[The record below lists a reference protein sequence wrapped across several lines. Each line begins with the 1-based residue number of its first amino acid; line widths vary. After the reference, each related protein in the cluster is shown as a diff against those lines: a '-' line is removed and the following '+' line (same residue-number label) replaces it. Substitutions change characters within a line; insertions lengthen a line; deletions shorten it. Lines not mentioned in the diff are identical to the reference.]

1 MEDIESNFAQLNILL
16 KKEYIILWV
25 RNGQEAINSFIREKP
40 DLILMDI
47 RMPVMDSIQAG
58 CNAVFSK
65 PYSLEKVKKM
75 VLIGASGF
83 VGSALL
89 NEALNRGF
97 EVTAVVRHPEKIKI
111 ENEHLKVKKADV
123 SSLDEVCEVC
133 KGADAVISAFNPGW
147 NNPNIY
153 DETIKVYLTIIDGV
167 KKAGVNRFL
176 MVGGAG
182 SLFIAPGLRLM
193 DSGEVPENILP
204 GVKALG
210 EFYLN
215 FLMKEKEIDWVF
227 FSPAADMRPGVRTG
241 RYRLGKDDMI
251 VDIVGNSH
259 ISVEDYAAAM
269 IDELEH
275 PKHHQE
281 RFTIGY

>member
-1 MEDIESNFAQLNILL
+1 M
-16 KKEYIILWV
+16 
-25 RNGQEAINSFIREKP
+25 
-40 DLILMDI
+40 
-47 RMPVMDSIQAG
+47 
-58 CNAVFSK
+58 
-65 PYSLEKVKKM
+65 EKVKKM

-153 DETIKVYLTIIDGV
+153 DETIK
-167 KKAGVNRFL
+167 
-176 MVGGAG
+176 
-182 SLFIAPGLRLM
+182 RLM
-193 DSGEVPENILP
+193 DLGEVPENILP

-227 FSPAADMRPGVRTG
+227 FSPAADMRPGVRIG

>member
-1 MEDIESNFAQLNILL
+1 M
-16 KKEYIILWV
+16 K
-25 RNGQEAINSFIREKP
+25 R
-40 DLILMDI
+40 
-47 RMPVMDSIQAG
+47 
-58 CNAVFSK
+58 
-65 PYSLEKVKKM
+65 VKKV
-75 VLIGASGF
+75 VLTGASGF
-83 VGSALL
+83 VGSDIL
-89 NEALNRGF
+89 NEVLNRGF
-97 EVTAVVRHPEKIKI
+97 EVTAVVRHPAKIKI
-111 ENEHLKVKKADV
+111 QNENLKVVKVDV
-123 SSLDEVCEVC
+123 SSLNEVAEVC

-147 NNPNIY
+147 SNPNIY
-153 DETIKVYLTIIDGV
+153 DETIKVYLTIVNGI
-167 KKAGVNRFL
+167 KKAGINRSL

-215 FLMKEKEIDWVF
+215 FLKKEKKVDWVF
-227 FSPAADMRPGVRTG
+227 FSPAADMCPGVRTG
-241 RYRLGKDDMI
+241 RYRLSKDDMI
-251 VDIVGNSH
+251 IDIVGNSH

-281 RFTIGY
+281 RFIIVY

>member
-1 MEDIESNFAQLNILL
+1 M
-16 KKEYIILWV
+16 K
-25 RNGQEAINSFIREKP
+25 
-40 DLILMDI
+40 
-47 RMPVMDSIQAG
+47 
-58 CNAVFSK
+58 
-65 PYSLEKVKKM
+65 KVKKV

-83 VGSALL
+83 VGSAIL
-89 NEALNRGF
+89 NEALNREL
-97 EVTAVVRHPEKIKI
+97 EVTAVARYPERI
-111 ENEHLKVKKADV
+111 EISHGNLKVKKADV
-123 SSLDEVCEVC
+123 SSLEEVYEVC

-153 DETIKVYLTIIDGV
+153 EETIEVYLTIIDGV
-167 KKAGVNRFL
+167 KKADVKRFL

-193 DSGEVPENILP
+193 DSGEVPEEILS

-210 EFYLN
+210 EFYLK
-215 FLMKEKEIDWVF
+215 FLRKEKEIDWVF

-269 IDELEH
+269 IDELEY
-275 PKHHQE
+275 PQHHRE

>member
-1 MEDIESNFAQLNILL
+1 M
-16 KKEYIILWV
+16 KKVVI
-25 RNGQEAINSFIREKP
+25 
-40 DLILMDI
+40 
-47 RMPVMDSIQAG
+47 
-58 CNAVFSK
+58 
-65 PYSLEKVKKM
+65 
-75 VLIGASGF
+75 IGASGF
-83 VGSALL
+83 VGSAIL

-97 EVTAVVRHPEKIKI
+97 HVTAVVRHPEKIKI
-111 ENEHLKVKKADV
+111 ENENLEAKKADV

-133 KGADAVISAFNPGW
+133 QGADAVISAFNPGW

-153 DETIKVYLTIIDGV
+153 KETIEVYLTIIDGV

-182 SLFIAPGLRLM
+182 SLFIAPGIRLV
-193 DSGEVPENILP
+193 DSGEVPEKIWP
-204 GVKALG
+204 GVRSLSD
-210 EFYLN
+210 FYLD
-215 FLMKEKEIDWVF
+215 FLKKEKEIDWVF
-227 FSPAADMRPGVRTG
+227 FSPAADMASGVRTG

-269 IDELEH
+269 VDELEK
-275 PKHHQE
+275 PDHHQE

>member
-1 MEDIESNFAQLNILL
+1 M
-16 KKEYIILWV
+16 
-25 RNGQEAINSFIREKP
+25 
-40 DLILMDI
+40 
-47 RMPVMDSIQAG
+47 
-58 CNAVFSK
+58 
-65 PYSLEKVKKM
+65 EKVKKV

-89 NEALNRGF
+89 KEALNREL

-111 ENEHLKVKKADV
+111 ENENLRVKKADV
-123 SSLDEVCEVC
+123 SSLEEVAEVCE
-133 KGADAVISAFNPGW
+133 GADAVISAFNPGW

-153 DETIKVYLTIIDGV
+153 KETIEVYLTIIDGV
-167 KKAGVNRFL
+167 KKADVRRFL

-182 SLFIAPGLRLM
+182 SLFIAPGVRLM
-193 DSGEVPENILP
+193 DSGEVPENLLP

-210 EFYLN
+210 DFYLD
-215 FLMKEKEIDWVF
+215 FLMKEKEVDWVF
-227 FSPAADMRPGVRTG
+227 FSPAADMRPGVRSG

-251 VDIVGNSH
+251 VDAVGNSH

-269 IDELEH
+269 IDELEY

>member
-1 MEDIESNFAQLNILL
+1 M
-16 KKEYIILWV
+16 K
-25 RNGQEAINSFIREKP
+25 
-40 DLILMDI
+40 
-47 RMPVMDSIQAG
+47 
-58 CNAVFSK
+58 
-65 PYSLEKVKKM
+65 KVKKV

-83 VGSALL
+83 VGSAIL
-89 NEALNRGF
+89 NEALNRDI

-111 ENEHLKVKKADV
+111 ENENLKVVKADV
-123 SSLDEVCEVC
+123 SSLNEVAEVC

-147 NNPNIY
+147 SNPNIY
-153 DETIKVYLTIIDGV
+153 DETIKVYLTIVNGI
-167 KKAGVNRFL
+167 KKAGINRSL

-215 FLMKEKEIDWVF
+215 FLKKEKKVDWVF

-251 VDIVGNSH
+251 IDIVGNSH

>member
-1 MEDIESNFAQLNILL
+1 M
-16 KKEYIILWV
+16 
-25 RNGQEAINSFIREKP
+25 
-40 DLILMDI
+40 
-47 RMPVMDSIQAG
+47 
-58 CNAVFSK
+58 
-65 PYSLEKVKKM
+65 EKVKK
-75 VLIGASGF
+75 VVIIGASGF

-89 NEALNRGF
+89 KEALNREL

-111 ENEHLKVKKADV
+111 ENENLRVKKADV
-123 SSLDEVCEVC
+123 SSLEEVAEVC

-153 DETIKVYLTIIDGV
+153 KETIEVYLTIIDGV
-167 KKAGVNRFL
+167 KKADVHRFL

-182 SLFIAPGLRLM
+182 SLFIAPGVRLM
-193 DSGEVPENILP
+193 DSGEVPENLLP

-210 EFYLN
+210 DFYLD
-215 FLMKEKEIDWVF
+215 FLRKEKEVDWVF
-227 FSPAADMRPGVRTG
+227 FSPAADMRPGVRSG

-251 VDIVGNSH
+251 VDAVGNSH

-269 IDELEH
+269 IDELEY

>member
-1 MEDIESNFAQLNILL
+1 M
-16 KKEYIILWV
+16 K
-25 RNGQEAINSFIREKP
+25 
-40 DLILMDI
+40 
-47 RMPVMDSIQAG
+47 
-58 CNAVFSK
+58 
-65 PYSLEKVKKM
+65 KVKKV

-83 VGSALL
+83 VGSAIL

-111 ENEHLKVKKADV
+111 ENENLKVVKADV
-123 SSLDEVCEVC
+123 SSLNEVAKVC
-133 KGADAVISAFNPGW
+133 NGADAVISAFNPGW
-147 NNPNIY
+147 SNPNIY

-167 KKAGVNRFL
+167 KKAGINRFL

-215 FLMKEKEIDWVF
+215 FLKKEKEVDW
-227 FSPAADMRPGVRTG
+227 
-241 RYRLGKDDMI
+241 
-251 VDIVGNSH
+251 
-259 ISVEDYAAAM
+259 
-269 IDELEH
+269 
-275 PKHHQE
+275 
-281 RFTIGY
+281 GYVPDATVLAKMT

>member
-1 MEDIESNFAQLNILL
+1 M
-16 KKEYIILWV
+16 
-25 RNGQEAINSFIREKP
+25 
-40 DLILMDI
+40 
-47 RMPVMDSIQAG
+47 
-58 CNAVFSK
+58 
-65 PYSLEKVKKM
+65 EKVKKV

-89 NEALNRGF
+89 KEALNREL

-111 ENEHLKVKKADV
+111 ENENLRVKKADV
-123 SSLDEVCEVC
+123 SSLEEVAEVCE
-133 KGADAVISAFNPGW
+133 GADAVISAFNPGW

-153 DETIKVYLTIIDGV
+153 KETIEVYLTIIDGV
-167 KKAGVNRFL
+167 KKADVRRFL

-182 SLFIAPGLRLM
+182 SLFIAPGVRLM
-193 DSGEVPENILP
+193 DSGEVPENLLP

-210 EFYLN
+210 DFYLN
-215 FLMKEKEIDWVF
+215 FLRKEKEVDWVF
-227 FSPAADMRPGVRTG
+227 FSPAADMRPGVRSG

-251 VDIVGNSH
+251 VDAVGNSH

-269 IDELEH
+269 IDELEY

>member
-1 MEDIESNFAQLNILL
+1 MC
-16 KKEYIILWV
+16 
-25 RNGQEAINSFIREKP
+25 IR
-40 DLILMDI
+40 D
-47 RMPVMDSIQAG
+47 R
-58 CNAVFSK
+58 
-65 PYSLEKVKKM
+65 
-75 VLIGASGF
+75 
-83 VGSALL
+83 
-89 NEALNRGF
+89 
-97 EVTAVVRHPEKIKI
+97 I

-147 NNPNIY
+147 NNPDIY

>member
-1 MEDIESNFAQLNILL
+1 MEEGKNI
-16 KKEYIILWV
+16 
-25 RNGQEAINSFIREKP
+25 
-40 DLILMDI
+40 
-47 RMPVMDSIQAG
+47 
-58 CNAVFSK
+58 
-65 PYSLEKVKKM
+65 

-83 VGSALL
+83 VGSAIL
-89 NEALNRGF
+89 NEALNRDF
-97 EVTAVVRHPEKIKI
+97 KVTAVTRHPENIQI
-111 ENEHLKVKKADV
+111 RSENMKVVKADV
-123 SSLDEVCEVC
+123 SSLDAVTEVC
-133 KGADAVISAFNPGW
+133 KGADAVISAYNPGW

-153 DETIKVYLTIIDGV
+153 VETIEVYLTIIDGV

-193 DSGEVPENILP
+193 DSGEVPEEILP
-204 GVKALG
+204 AVKALA
-210 EFYLN
+210 EFYLK
-215 FLMKEKEIDWVF
+215 FLRKEKEIDWVF

-251 VDIVGNSH
+251 IDLVGNSH